1 VSRARASSTFLVVVA
16 LTIVCAQ
23 VAKAGGNAEQDQ
35 QAAASSAATPPDH
48 SVLGRL
54 EATGVVVRQSFV
66 GVNAENLPATVSYV
80 DSTLSGH
87 SYLVDLAVKLNGFQ
101 PVSRPDQTLLV
112 SPSVEWHRSDRKGNG
127 INKLSAAGNV
137 EYFVK
142 TGAGIRDGLIFQGQA
157 SVTREVVGNQTEE
170 MASLL
175 TTLSHKGG
183 PGDHLQ
189 YLGYGFYYPYL
200 GFEYFANLPLTQGT
214 TTLAPAVDLAFATGR
229 LYLEIHPFNSKPKG
243 PRRFQLIG
251 TYTYRKRV
259 GGDRDAA
266 QGYGLLELSA
276 LYYLDAARRV
286 AIGYTYEDG
295 HNPTNNFLFD
305 RRSSI
310 ALKLKLGGD
319 T

>member
-1 VSRARASSTFLVVVA
+1 MSRARASSTFLLVVA

-23 VAKAGGNAEQDQ
+23 AAKAGVNGGQDQ
-35 QAAASSAATPPDH
+35 EAAASPPSPPPDT

-54 EATGVVVRQSFV
+54 DAAGVFVRQNFV
-66 GVNAENLPATVSYV
+66 GVKEENLPATVSYV
-80 DSTLSGH
+80 DSTLAGH
-87 SYLVDLAVKLNGFQ
+87 SYLVDLAVKLKDFQ
-101 PVSRPDQTLLV
+101 PVSRSDQTLLV
-112 SPSVEWHRSDRKGNG
+112 SPSVEWHRSDLKGNG
-127 INKLSAAGNV
+127 TNKLSAAGNL

-142 TGAGIRDGLIFQGQA
+142 TVGGIRDGLIFQGQA
-157 SVTREVVGNQTEE
+157 SVTREVVKNQTEE

-175 TTLSHKGG
+175 ATLSHKGG

-200 GFEYFANLPLTQGT
+200 GFEYFANLPLTQAM

-229 LYLEIHPFNSKPKG
+229 LYLELYPFNSKPKG

-259 GGDRDAA
+259 GGDREAA

-276 LYYLDAARRV
+276 LYYLDTARRV

-310 ALKLKLGGD
+310 ALKLKLGGNQ
-319 T
+319 